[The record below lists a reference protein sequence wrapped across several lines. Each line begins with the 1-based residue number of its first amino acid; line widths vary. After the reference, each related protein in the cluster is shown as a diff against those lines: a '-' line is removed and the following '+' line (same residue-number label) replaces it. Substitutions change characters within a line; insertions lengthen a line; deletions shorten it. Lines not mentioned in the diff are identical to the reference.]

1 VPVASLKAEQ
11 GVISGAGK
19 SAGFGE
25 FFEAAMKLPVPE
37 AVTLKDPKNFRLIGQ
52 PTTLTVAKA
61 KSTGAQA
68 YGMDVD
74 LPGMLVAVVQRAGVQ
89 RQGGQAGL
97 GRGAQGQGREGVL
110 PVTLDRGGQ
119 GVAVVATATGRPR
132 RAAMLKIDWDL
143 AGVAKPDTT
152 QLTAEYL
159 KLAKTPGTPAPK
171 PEFQADVSGW
181 SKAPRKIVADFVFP
195 YLNHAQMEPLACTVD
210 LKPTAATSTT
220 RRRCPASTRCA
231 GAHRGP
237 ARAGADPRADGR
249 RRLRPPRH
257 AADGR
262 ARRRGGRGAGP
273 AGPAHAG
280 EGDLEPRGRHQ
291 GRLLPPMTTA
301 PRSASAAANRR
312 LAAPHRQP
320 EHPEGLAAGGFGYQK
335 GVDGTTFEGMRE
347 PYEFPMN
354 LSVHHPDVNVPV
366 LWWRSV
372 GPPHGLCDGDPG
384 RRDRVLHQAGPG
396 GLPLKLMEGNAKA
409 ERHRRRCSW
418 RWTRAATASAS
429 SRPARPGA
437 WRCTRASSR

>member
-61 KSTGAQA
+61 STGAQA

-74 LPGMLVAVVQRAGVQ
+74 LPGMRWLWCSAGVQ

-132 RAAMLKIDWDL
+132 RAATLKIDWDL

-159 KLAKTPGTPAPK
+159 KLAKTGTPAPK
-171 PEFQADVSGW
+171 PVPGRRERLEQGAPEDRRGLRVPLSQPRADG
-181 SKAPRKIVADFVFP
+181 AAGLHGGPEA
-195 YLNHAQMEPLACTVD
+195 
-210 LKPTAATSTT
+210 AATSTT
-220 RRRCPASTRCA
+220 RRRCRAWTRCA

-237 ARAGADPRADGR
+237 ARAGADQRADGR
-249 RRLRPPRH
+249 RRLRPPRQRSRWPRE
-257 AADGR
+257 AAAVAVALAQR
-262 ARRRGGRGAGP
+262 
-273 AGPAHAG
+273 
-280 EGDLEPRGRHQ
+280 
-291 GRLLPPMTTA
+291 
-301 PRSASAAANRR
+301 ASAPVKVIWSR
-312 LAAPHRQP
+312 
-320 EHPEGLAAGGFGYQK
+320 EDDIKAGY
-335 GVDGTTFEGMRE
+335 
-347 PYEFPMN
+347 Y
-354 LSVHHPDVNVPV
+354 
-366 LWWRSV
+366 
-372 GPPHGLCDGDPG
+372 
-384 RRDRVLHQAGPG
+384 
-396 GLPLKLMEGNAKA
+396 
-409 ERHRRRCSW
+409 
-418 RWTRAATASAS
+418 
-429 SRPARPGA
+429 RP
-437 WRCTRASSR
+437 